1 MDKLQTPE
9 LETRLVQ
16 ALAKRGWKIATAES
30 CTGGMV
36 GQRITN
42 VSGSSA
48 VYPGGIIS
56 YCNEVK
62 NRLLGVNAQ
71 ILQPLGPVSEP
82 VAAQMAQGARRVL
95 CTELGVGVTGIAGPN
110 SDESGK
116 PVGLVYV
123 GASDGRSTLVREF
136 HFRGGRAEVRQQAA
150 DAALSLCLELLGE

>member
-1 MDKLQTPE
+1 MDNLD
-9 LETRLVQ
+9 LEVRLVQ
-16 ALAKRGWKIATAES
+16 ALRARGLHIATAES

-42 VSGSSA
+42 VSGSSS

-62 NRLLGVNAQ
+62 HRFLGVDQ
-71 ILQPLGPVSEP
+71 GLLDSLGPVSEP
-82 VAAQMAQGARRVL
+82 VAAAMAEGARRAL
-95 CTELGVGVTGIAGPN
+95 GTELGVGVTGIAGPN

-123 GASDGRSTLVREF
+123 GVSDGTQTLVREF
-136 HFRGGRAEVRQQAA
+136 HFQGSRAAVRLQAS
-150 DAALSLCLELLGE
+150 DACLALVLELLGQA